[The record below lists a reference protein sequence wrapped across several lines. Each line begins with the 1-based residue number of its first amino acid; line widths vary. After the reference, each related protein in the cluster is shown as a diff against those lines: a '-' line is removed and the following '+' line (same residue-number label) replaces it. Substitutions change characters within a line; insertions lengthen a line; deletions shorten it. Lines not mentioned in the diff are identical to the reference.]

1 MCKFTASPAQVIL
14 WNERLK
20 HRMLMMFVLIWA
32 TLLFSV
38 RDGSADTGASAWGQ
52 QHCVGRYCVTLT
64 TKTQTKKLSLGLKD
78 ECHVWSLIVTGVRNG
93 KQDGLTFNQR
103 VTVSVKGLKQKPT
116 VMIPTLT
123 EGQQATLTCTA
134 PGLCSGSVPEI
145 TWTWR
150 GAGGTESYI
159 TGNRTDFKTEN
170 LTTFRQRHS
179 STLTFNPSAEHHN
192 TNVTCK
198 IHFTGET
205 TTEKTSGLNVNYVK
219 EVKITGVTTVRD
231 SEALNLTCNVHSFP
245 PSLIIWSKLGSNEK
259 LHTDTGSANLV
270 ITNVTAGDAGQY
282 VCTAKYM
289 NKTLQ
294 DKVNITVI
302 YKRTPQIIGNTTIK
316 EGDDLNLT
324 CSAESVPPSII
335 MWSKLSSKANLHN
348 DTGSATLVIPNV
360 TAEHSGQYICT
371 AKYMDS
377 VLEKD
382 TNVTVIYT
390 RSLHII
396 GNTTVKEGD
405 VLNLTCMVESFPPA
419 LIVWK
424 KRSSNTDLHRGTYS
438 ELHNDT
444 GSATLV
450 VYNVTTEHS
459 GQYICTAKYMNT
471 TLTSYLNVTVSWF
484 SNIQNGSGCV
494 LQSEVLTCVCISEG
508 FPLPTINWPLLKN
521 HTEYSVITT
530 VSNHTVNSTVSL
542 TVKSHGNSTVECV
555 RNNGNG
561 EEREILLIHQ
571 SLSEKHEKS
580 SGLRLA
586 YLKVTI
592 AFLTGVLF
600 SAVLCCLA
608 KHCYRNKQKTSRSL
622 EMRTHQDDKL
632 VYDGQ
637 ALQDNLT
644 LNSNSGPKE
653 VEYADIDFSLLKR
666 NGARE
671 AARRQES
678 TKTIYAEIKKAVEE
692 REDDAEEE
700 GEMLEVK
707 EGEMVVEMEMKYREP
722 EKEIEM
728 GKERVYSTV
737 NDVTDE
743 I

>member
-1 MCKFTASPAQVIL
+1 
-14 WNERLK
+14 
-20 HRMLMMFVLIWA
+20 MFVLIWS
-32 TLLFSV
+32 TLFFSV
-38 RDGSADTGASAWGQ
+38 RGSSADKVTSVWGR
-52 QHCVGRYCVTLT
+52 QHCRGKGYCVTLSERELTAEAGLCVVIPCSFT
-64 TKTQTKKLSLGLKD
+64 TAANFTPKHIVWYKCEASKKCSDADITFHSNKKKKKVQSGFEGRVSSLESDASQKNCSIIINDLKVSD
-78 ECHVWSLIVTGVRNG
+78 SGSYQLKVTGEWNG
-93 KQDGLTFNQR
+93 KKNASSINPR
-103 VTVSVKGLKQKPT
+103 VNVSVKGLKQKPT

-134 PGLCSGSVPEI
+134 PGLCSGSAPQI

-159 TGNRTDFKTEN
+159 TGNSTDFKTEN
-170 LTTFRQRHS
+170 LTDVTQRHV
-179 STLTFNPSAEHHN
+179 STLTFNPSAEQHN

-205 TTEKTSGLNVNYVK
+205 TTEKTAGLNVNYVK
-219 EVKITGVTTVRD
+219 EVYITGVTTVRD
-231 SEALNLTCNVHSFP
+231 GEALNLTCNVHSFP
-245 PSLIIWSKLGSNEK
+245 PSLIIWSKLGYNET
-259 LHTDTGSANLV
+259 LHIDTGSANLV
-270 ITNVTAGDAGQY
+270 ITNVTAGDARQY

-289 NKTLQ
+289 NNTLK
-294 DKVNITVI
+294 DKV
-302 YKRTPQIIGNTTIK
+302 
-316 EGDDLNLT
+316 
-324 CSAESVPPSII
+324 
-335 MWSKLSSKANLHN
+335 
-348 DTGSATLVIPNV
+348 
-360 TAEHSGQYICT
+360 
-371 AKYMDS
+371 
-377 VLEKD
+377 
-382 TNVTVIYT
+382 NVTVI
-390 RSLHII
+390 
-396 GNTTVKEGD
+396 
-405 VLNLTCMVESFPPA
+405 
-419 LIVWK
+419 
-424 KRSSNTDLHRGTYS
+424 
-438 ELHNDT
+438 
-444 GSATLV
+444 
-450 VYNVTTEHS
+450 
-459 GQYICTAKYMNT
+459 
-471 TLTSYLNVTVSWF
+471 WF
-484 SNIQNGSGCV
+484 SKIQKGSGCV

-530 VSNHTVNSTVSL
+530 VSNHTVNSTISL

-555 RNNGNG
+555 SNNGNG

-571 SLSEKHEKS
+571 NLSEKHEQS
-580 SGLRLA
+580 SGVRLA

-637 ALQDNLT
+637 ELQDNLT

-653 VEYADIDFSLLKR
+653 VEYADINFSLLKR

-678 TKTIYAEIKKAVEE
+678 TKTVYAEVKKAVEE

-700 GEMLEVK
+700 GEMLEAK
-707 EGEMVVEMEMKYREP
+707 EDEMVVEMEMKYCEP
-722 EKEIEM
+722 EKELEM
-728 GKERVYSTV
+728 GKERVYATV

>member
-1 MCKFTASPAQVIL
+1 
-14 WNERLK
+14 
-20 HRMLMMFVLIWA
+20 MFVLIWS
-32 TLLFSV
+32 TLFFSV
-38 RDGSADTGASAWGQ
+38 RGSNADKGASAWGR
-52 QHCVGRYCVTLT
+52 QHCDRKYCVTLSERELTAEAGLCVVIPCSFT
-64 TKTQTKKLSLGLKD
+64 TAANFAPKHIVWYKCKSCKKYSDADIIFHSNKNNKKVQSGFKGRVSRLEPDVSQKNCSIIINDLKESD
-78 ECHVWSLIVTGVRNG
+78 SGFYQLRVTGVLNG
-93 KQDGLTFNQR
+93 KQDGVTFNQR
-103 VTVSVKGLKQKPT
+103 VTVIVKGIEQKPK

-134 PGLCSGSVPEI
+134 PGLCSGSAPQI

-159 TGNRTDFKTEN
+159 TGNSTDYKTEN
-170 LTTFRQRHS
+170 LTNVTRRHI
-179 STLTFNPSAEHHN
+179 STLTFNPSAEQHN

-198 IHFTGET
+198 IHFTSDVT
-205 TTEKTSGLNVNYVK
+205 AEKTSGLNVNYVK
-219 EVKITGVTTVRD
+219 EVNITGVTTVRD
-231 SEALNLTCNVHSFP
+231 GESLNLTCNLHSFP

-289 NKTLQ
+289 NNTLK
-294 DKVNITVI
+294 DKV
-302 YKRTPQIIGNTTIK
+302 
-316 EGDDLNLT
+316 
-324 CSAESVPPSII
+324 
-335 MWSKLSSKANLHN
+335 
-348 DTGSATLVIPNV
+348 
-360 TAEHSGQYICT
+360 
-371 AKYMDS
+371 
-377 VLEKD
+377 
-382 TNVTVIYT
+382 NVTVI
-390 RSLHII
+390 
-396 GNTTVKEGD
+396 
-405 VLNLTCMVESFPPA
+405 
-419 LIVWK
+419 
-424 KRSSNTDLHRGTYS
+424 
-438 ELHNDT
+438 
-444 GSATLV
+444 
-450 VYNVTTEHS
+450 
-459 GQYICTAKYMNT
+459 
-471 TLTSYLNVTVSWF
+471 WF
-484 SNIQNGSGCV
+484 SKIQTGSGCV

-530 VSNHTVNSTVSL
+530 VSNHTVNSTVSV

-555 RNNGNG
+555 SNNGNG

-571 SLSEKHEKS
+571 NLSEKHEQS
-580 SGLRLA
+580 SGVRLA

-608 KHCYRNKQKTSRSL
+608 THCYRNKQKTSRSL

-632 VYDGQ
+632 VYDSQ

-653 VEYADIDFSLLKR
+653 VEYADINFSLLKS

-678 TKTIYAEIKKAVEE
+678 TKTVYAEIKKAVEE

-700 GEMLEVK
+700 GEMLEAK
-707 EGEMVVEMEMKYREP
+707 EDEMVVEMEMKYREP
-722 EKEIEM
+722 EKELEM
-728 GKERVYSTV
+728 GKERVYATV